1 MNPKEEDT
9 EIENHHFFT
18 VPAVHPG
25 LVPRGKP
32 LNSNAQTLLHY
43 LYTKGKVFFAPL
55 LGLVLPFPGKGSFR
69 HASIGPPPL
78 KRGHAMP
85 GFFRFLFCASSGP
98 CSDLPRG
105 HAMPGFFRFPFCVF
119 LGFFPTFHVATPC
132 PGSLS
137 FFFAPLV
144 GLVPTFPKRG
154 AKKTLP
160 LVPTFHGA
168 TSCPGSLGFL
178 FASFW
183 AFFRPSTWPGLCYH
197 SLHSDSLTIDL

>member
-1 MNPKEEDT
+1 MTSCSPQ
-9 EIENHHFFT
+9 H
-18 VPAVHPG
+18 VSP
-25 LVPRGKP
+25 
-32 LNSNAQTLLHY
+32 S
-43 LYTKGKVFFAPL
+43 GKVFFAPL

-137 FFFAPLV
+137 FFLWALFRPSPKEVQKKPCPL
-144 GLVPTFPKRG
+144 
-154 AKKTLP
+154 
-160 LVPTFHGA
+160 
-168 TSCPGSLGFL
+168 
-178 FASFW
+178 
-183 AFFRPSTWPGLCYH
+183 FRPSTGPRHARVL
-197 SLHSDSLTIDL
+197 